1 MDDLVLRTV
10 EIAHL
15 YDLYKGLLTERQ
27 RDVLHLR
34 LVEDLSLAEV
44 AEELSVT
51 RQAVHDTWQRTVT
64 QMREYE
70 DILGL
75 RSDQLERGKL
85 VEEILSLLDDK
96 DGSTALIRAKC
107 EAILSIGR

>member
-1 MDDLVLRTV
+1 VDDLVERTV

-27 RDVLHLR
+27 RDVLQFR

-44 AEELSVT
+44 AEELNVS
-51 RQAVHDTWQRTVT
+51 RQAVHDTWQRTVA

-70 DILGL
+70 DILRL
-75 RSDQLERGKL
+75 RSDQLARGKL
-85 VEEILSLLDDK
+85 VEEIMRVLDGQ
-96 DGSTALIRAKC
+96 DGSSAIIRAKC
-107 EAILSIGR
+107 EAILSIGG